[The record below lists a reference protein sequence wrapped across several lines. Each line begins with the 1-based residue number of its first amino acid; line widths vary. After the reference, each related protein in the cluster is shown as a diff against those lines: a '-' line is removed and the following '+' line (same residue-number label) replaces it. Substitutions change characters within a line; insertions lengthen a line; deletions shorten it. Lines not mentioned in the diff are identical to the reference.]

1 MIEHIE
7 LAKED
12 IARRAYE
19 LYVQRGSQPGKA
31 VEDWTKAEKE
41 LTGEV
46 AVAPAKTMTASAG
59 RNQN

>member
-1 MIEHIE
+1 MIDPKQ

-12 IARRAYE
+12 TARRAYE

-31 VEDWTKAEKE
+31 VEDWLRAEKE

-46 AVAPAKTMTASAG
+46 VVAPAKTVTATAG